1 MPPLEQAGPN
11 RQQIVIT
18 AADAGKKVH
27 RFVRQRLPG
36 LPLSGVHKLIRVGR
50 IRVNGRKVQPDTVLC
65 ADDVLTLVMTVEDF
79 ARVVRPARR
88 FGGVQRDVR
97 ILFEDAHIVIVDKP
111 VGLLVHP
118 DATEHR
124 DTLVSRVLALL
135 YDRGELAEDR
145 QFLPAP
151 VNRLDRNTSGIVVF
165 GKDGATM
172 RRLAEQ
178 FATREVHKS
187 YLALV
192 HGRIAERGEVDAPL
206 SRSEAGGRTRVGG
219 RSGMPARTEYTPLGW
234 ARDVT
239 LLAVSP
245 ETGRTHQIRAHLAS
259 IGHPLCGD
267 VKYGGRAYFGVTH
280 HLLHAWQLTLPG
292 HETVV
297 APPSGVMAEILRRAH
312 LERSVPQAAD
322 PPTR

>member
-1 MPPLEQAGPN
+1 MPPLEDAGPN
-11 RQQIVIT
+11 RQQIVIG
-18 AADAGKKVH
+18 AADAGKKLH

-50 IRVNGRKVQPDTVLC
+50 IRVNGHRAQPDAVLRC
-65 ADDVLTLVMTVEDF
+65 DDVLTLVMTADDF
-79 ARVVRPARR
+79 ARIARPARR

-97 ILFEDAHIVIVDKP
+97 ILFEDAHIVVVDKP

-124 DTLVSRVLALL
+124 DTLVSRVLAMLH
-135 YDRGELAEDR
+135 DRGELADNR

-165 GKDGATM
+165 GKDGDTL
-172 RRLAEQ
+172 RRLAAQ

-187 YLALV
+187 YLALA
-192 HGRIAERGEVDAPL
+192 HGRIAEAGEIDAPL
-206 SRSEAGGRTRVGG
+206 SRSAEGGRTRVGAP
-219 RSGMPARTEYTPLGW
+219 SGVSARTLYTPLGW

-267 VKYGGRAYFGVTH
+267 VKYGGRAYFGVAH
-280 HLLHAWQLTLPG
+280 HLLHAWKLTLG
-292 HETVV
+292 EYGTFV
-297 APPSGVMAEILRRAH
+297 APPSGVLAEILNRAH
-312 LERSVPQAAD
+312 LERSVPLTPD
-322 PPTR
+322 PRVR